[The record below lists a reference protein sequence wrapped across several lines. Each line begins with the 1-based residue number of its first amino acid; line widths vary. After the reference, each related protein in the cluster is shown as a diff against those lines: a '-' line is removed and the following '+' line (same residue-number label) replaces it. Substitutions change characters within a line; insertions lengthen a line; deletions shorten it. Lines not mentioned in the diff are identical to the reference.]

1 MRSLPSATSADG
13 YQPTGILP
21 TSASAPVTPDTPDVV
36 AERSKT
42 ATALLS
48 PSATNRRRPS
58 GERESAF
65 GVLPSPVAAG
75 EGSARV
81 VTASPGRVS
90 MASIRSVL
98 PDAPK
103 RVEPS
108 ICDSNADGCRAT
120 LIRVPVPSI
129 PLVVAGN
136 AETVRPPH
144 AETYSVPSGVTATP
158 YG

>member
-1 MRSLPSATSADG
+1 MRSLPSATSAAG

-21 TSASAPVTPDTPDVV
+21 ASASAPVAPDTPDVD

-42 ATALLS
+42 ATELLS

-75 EGSARV
+75 EGSVRV
-81 VTASPGRVS
+81 VRTSLVRVS
-90 MASIRSVL
+90 MTSIRSVP
-98 PDAPK
+98 PDATK
-103 RVEPS
+103 RREPS
-108 ICDSNADGCRAT
+108 MLDSNADGCRAT
-120 LIRVPVPSI
+120 LIRVPVPSV
-129 PLVVAGN
+129 PLVVAAN

-144 AETYSVPSGVTATP
+144 AETYTEPSGVTATP